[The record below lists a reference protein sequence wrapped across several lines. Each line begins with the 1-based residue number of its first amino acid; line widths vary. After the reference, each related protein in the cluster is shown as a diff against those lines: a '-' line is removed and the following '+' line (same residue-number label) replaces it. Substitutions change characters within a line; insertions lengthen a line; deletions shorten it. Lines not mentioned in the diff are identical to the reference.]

1 MSNNEDAWIALLNDL
16 TLSDQLQKPRVSG
29 TKKESHSDFNND
41 IFFND
46 DGEPTDRF
54 LEAIKADLKR
64 FPEFSK
70 ASGEEEEE
78 EGFQDDYED
87 FTEARPQYP
96 DHFVHRQ
103 PSETVPKKVSKPQKG
118 IFIDD
123 VEESPH
129 VSRNFRSK
137 KNISAGRSPASS
149 SSVLFNEE
157 STIPFSTVP
166 ARKRSNAKSVSKSPS
181 DNGTSNR
188 AVLKE
193 KLSLDKKNVAN
204 VSSKDISSS
213 LMNVSTFIDTNH
225 EIENDSK
232 VKSLQLRIKGQL
244 QCIKS
249 LELQLQNATELLSLR
264 NKQIGQFQAKLK
276 SLSEIYGQQQSLS
289 FQQQQKIY
297 EDSRFQDIIDQYKK
311 QLEIVQNKLQDEIS
325 KRHRSEERWKMLK
338 EYAEKSKTRC
348 SELEIHN
355 AELKGL
361 NAELTSKMDKYRKS
375 YRESGRHEF
384 LCLR

>member
-16 TLSDQLQKPRVSG
+16 TLSDQPEKPRVSG
-29 TKKESHSDFNND
+29 TKKESQSDFDND

-78 EGFQDDYED
+78 EEGFQDHYED
-87 FTEARPQYP
+87 FTEERPHYP

-103 PSETVPKKVSKPQKG
+103 HSNKSIRETAPKKVSKPQKG
-118 IFIDD
+118 IFTDD
-123 VEESPH
+123 IEESPH
-129 VSRNFRSK
+129 VYRNVRNK
-137 KNISAGRSPASS
+137 KNVPAGRSPASS
-149 SSVLFNEE
+149 SSVLFNDE
-157 STIPFSTVP
+157 SAILSSTVH
-166 ARKRSNAKSVSKSPS
+166 ARKRSNGKSVSKSPS

-188 AVLKE
+188 TVLKE
-193 KLSLDKKNVAN
+193 KPSLDKKNVGN

-213 LMNVSTFIDTNH
+213 LLNVSTFIDTNH

-276 SLSEIYGQQQSLS
+276 SLSEIYSQQQSLS

-311 QLEIVQNKLQDEIS
+311 QLEIVQIKLQDEIS

-338 EYAEKSKTRC
+338 EYAEKSKNRC

-375 YRESGRHEF
+375 YRESG
-384 LCLR
+384 

>member
-16 TLSDQLQKPRVSG
+16 TLSDQPEKPRVSG
-29 TKKESHSDFNND
+29 TKKESQSDFDND

-78 EGFQDDYED
+78 EEGFQDDYED
-87 FTEARPQYP
+87 FTEERPHYP

-103 PSETVPKKVSKPQKG
+103 HSNKSIRETAPKKVSKPKKG
-118 IFIDD
+118 IFTDD
-123 VEESPH
+123 IEESPH
-129 VSRNFRSK
+129 VYRNVRNK
-137 KNISAGRSPASS
+137 KNIPAGRSPASS
-149 SSVLFNEE
+149 SSVLFNDE
-157 STIPFSTVP
+157 SSIMSSTVH
-166 ARKRSNAKSVSKSPS
+166 ARKRSNGKSVSKSPS

-188 AVLKE
+188 TVLKE
-193 KLSLDKKNVAN
+193 KPSLDKKNVAN

-213 LMNVSTFIDTNH
+213 LLNVSTFIDTNH

-276 SLSEIYGQQQSLS
+276 SLSEIYSQQQSLS

-338 EYAEKSKTRC
+338 EYAEKSKNRC

-375 YRESGRHEF
+375 YRESG
-384 LCLR
+384 